1 MAEAKAE
8 EQQQQGEADG
18 SDGANAPEQ
27 RQQGEADGSD
37 GANVPAEEDRSPEE
51 RLPVDEGEHHELPDR
66 EHSEEILRKMLLIRR
81 FEERA
86 GEMYTK
92 AQIGGFLHL
101 AIGEEAA
108 IVGATLAMRES
119 DYLISTY
126 REHGQALARGTDP
139 KRVMAELFGRQD
151 GVSKGHG
158 GSMHLFDIE
167 KRFMGGYGI
176 VGGNLPLAVGLGLAA
191 DYQETDDAV
200 VCMLGDGAINQGNF
214 GESLNLAALWR
225 LPVVFLVI
233 NNQFG
238 MGTAI
243 ERASAITDLSKRGDG
258 FGVPGARCNGMDVL
272 DVKDE
277 LENALRKAREDR
289 QPQIVEAVT
298 YRFRGHS
305 MADPEEYR
313 SKEEVEEWQRRD
325 PITTFGDR
333 VKDEDVLSQDEI
345 DSFDEDAK
353 STVEEAVEFATNSPF
368 PELDALYDDLYAYSG
383 DEPGW
388 YVVDQRAPETHKG
401 EELKTSSSNA
411 MRELAEAGA
420 AYAKVGDAEE
430 RRKRPDPEEGE
441 EESSGPRDEEG
452 GAH

>member
-1 MAEAKAE
+1 MKYSPTRMAEAKAE
-8 EQQQQGEADG
+8 DQQQGQTEPHDG
-18 SDGANAPEQ
+18 PF
-27 RQQGEADGSD
+27 
-37 GANVPAEEDRSPEE
+37 PHAEDDRSPEE
-51 RLPVDEGEHHELPDR
+51 RLPVDPGEHHDLPDR
-66 EHSEEILRKMLLIRR
+66 EHCEEILRKMLLIRR

-92 AQIGGFLHL
+92 AAIGGFLHL

-108 IVGATLAMRES
+108 IVGATLAMR
-119 DYLISTY
+119 DTDFLISTY

-139 KRVMAELFGRQD
+139 RRVMAELFGRQD

-176 VGGNLPLAVGLGLAA
+176 VGGNLPLAVGLGLAS
-191 DYQETDDAV
+191 DYQETDDV
-200 VCMLGDGAINQGNF
+200 TVCMLGDGAINQGNF
-214 GESLNLAALWR
+214 GESLNLAALWS
-225 LPVVFLVI
+225 LPIVFLVV

-272 DVKDE
+272 DTKDE
-277 LENALRKAREDR
+277 LEKALRKAREER
-289 QPQIVEAVT
+289 TPQLVEAVT

-313 SKEEVEEWQRRD
+313 SKEEVEEWRRRD
-325 PITTFGDR
+325 PITTFGER
-333 VKDEDVLSQDEI
+333 VKDEDVLSQDDI
-345 DSFDEDAK
+345 DGFDEEAQ
-353 STVEEAVEFATNSPF
+353 STVEEAVEFATQSPF
-368 PELDALYDDLYAYSG
+368 PDLDALYDDLYAYSG

-388 YVVDQRAPETHKG
+388 YVVDERAPETHKG
-401 EELKTSSSNA
+401 EDLREHSSDA

-430 RRKRPDPEEGE
+430 RRKRPDPDEGE
-441 EESSGPRDEEG
+441 EPSSGPRDEEG
-452 GAH
+452 GGD

>member
-1 MAEAKAE
+1 MAKAKAKK
-8 EQQQQGEADG
+8 QQQGQTDSSATTPAD
-18 SDGANAPEQ
+18 DA
-27 RQQGEADGSD
+27 
-37 GANVPAEEDRSPEE
+37 RSPEE
-51 RLPVDEGEHHELPDR
+51 RLPRDAREHHDLPDR
-66 EHSEEILRKMLLIRR
+66 EHCEEILRKMLLIRR

-92 AQIGGFLHL
+92 AAIGGFLHL

-108 IVGATLAMRES
+108 IVGATLAMRDT

-139 KRVMAELFGRQD
+139 KNVMAELFGRQD

-158 GSMHLFDIE
+158 GSMHLFDCE
-167 KRFMGGYGI
+167 RRFMGGYGI
-176 VGGNLPLAVGLGLAA
+176 VGGNLPLAVGLGLAS
-191 DYQETDDAV
+191 DYQETEDAT

-214 GESLNLAALWR
+214 GEALNLAALWS
-225 LPVVFLVI
+225 LPVVFMVI

-258 FGVPGARCNGMDVL
+258 FGVPGSRCNGMDVL
-272 DVKDE
+272 DVRAAIE
-277 LENALRKAREDR
+277 EALRRAREDR
-289 QPQIVEAVT
+289 TPQLVEAVT

-313 SKEEVEEWQRRD
+313 SKDEVEEWRGRD
-325 PITTFGDR
+325 PIATFEER
-333 VKDEDVLSQDEI
+333 VTGEDVMSQDDVDGLDQEAQ
-345 DSFDEDAK
+345 SQ
-353 STVEEAVEFATNSPF
+353 VEEAVEFADQSPF
-368 PELDALYDDLYAYSG
+368 PELDALYDHLYAYG
-383 DEPGW
+383 DHLPGW
-388 YVVDQRAPETHKG
+388 YVVDERAPETHKG
-401 EELKTSSSNA
+401 EDLREASSDA

-430 RRKRPDPEEGE
+430 RRKRSDPEEGE
-441 EESSGPRDEEG
+441 TESSGRRDEEG
-452 GAH
+452 GAD